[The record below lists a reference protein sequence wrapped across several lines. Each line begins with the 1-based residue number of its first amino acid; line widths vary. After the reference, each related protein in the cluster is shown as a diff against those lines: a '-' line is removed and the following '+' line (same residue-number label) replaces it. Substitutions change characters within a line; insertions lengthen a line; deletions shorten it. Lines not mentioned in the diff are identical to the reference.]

1 MNFRDHV
8 IKNILSKNDRILE
21 IGPLNRPIA
30 KKNEFPNVAYA
41 DIRSTED
48 IKRLYT
54 SNDYLE
60 STGITIDINEIVD
73 IDYVIK
79 SSYKDTFKNAEKFD
93 AVIVSH
99 VIEHIPDLIGFFR
112 DVARV
117 LKKDGSLIIIYPDAR
132 YCFDHFRNGT
142 SFIDAYEVFKKI
154 KTGNAS
160 AVFDF
165 TFNVI
170 HENNSEFFWTSSDL
184 LDKLPK
190 NDFEKSMNAYDRVL
204 KGNLPDDVHF
214 WPFSDYQFIKFL
226 YDMNRAGLLEFNIE
240 EFHETQIGMQE
251 YMVVLSPKNKQPG
264 ISYANILSKISP
276 QVKNNIVAADNL
288 KLKDELIS
296 LKQENLNLNKTVS
309 DLNKTIANIY
319 NSKRYRTIDKIV
331 NLIKKG

>member
-1 MNFRDHV
+1 MPVRM
-8 IKNILSKNDRILE
+8 
-21 IGPLNRPIA
+21 
-30 KKNEFPNVAYA
+30 
-41 DIRSTED
+41 
-48 IKRLYT
+48 
-54 SNDYLE
+54 
-60 STGITIDINEIVD
+60 
-73 IDYVIK
+73 
-79 SSYKDTFKNAEKFD
+79 
-93 AVIVSH
+93 
-99 VIEHIPDLIGFFR
+99 
-112 DVARV
+112 
-117 LKKDGSLIIIYPDAR
+117 DGSLFGYR
-132 YCFDHFRNGT
+132 YSLQT
-142 SFIDAYEVFKKI
+142 
-154 KTGNAS
+154 
-160 AVFDF
+160 
-165 TFNVI
+165 
-170 HENNSEFFWTSSDL
+170 
-184 LDKLPK
+184 PK